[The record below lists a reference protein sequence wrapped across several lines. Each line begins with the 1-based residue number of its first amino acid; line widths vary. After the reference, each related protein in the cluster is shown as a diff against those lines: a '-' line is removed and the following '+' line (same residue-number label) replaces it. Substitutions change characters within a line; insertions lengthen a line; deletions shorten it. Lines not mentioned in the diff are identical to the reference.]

1 MTFGSTF
8 GRVFSPTFQPK
19 SQAPAA
25 ASSWWLAGG
34 IAAANCIAAY
44 QAKGVADLAAS
55 KVNLANPGTY
65 NAYAGV
71 DPSWNATD
79 GWVGNG
85 SGYLK
90 TGITT
95 AVGITWSVIVR
106 FSNSGAYGDSMFW
119 GSMTSG
125 KRWAANINMGTF
137 VRCYIGNMDDIA
149 GAQMTSGVYAFA
161 SDDLYKNG
169 SYFGTT
175 GNGINATADEIYLL
189 GYNNAGTP
197 STVTGTKLQAIAFY
211 NTVISA
217 EQVAA
222 LTTAMN
228 LL

>member
-1 MTFGSTF
+1 
-8 GRVFSPTFQPK
+8 
-19 SQAPAA
+19 
-25 ASSWWLAGG
+25 
-34 IAAANCIAAY
+34 
-44 QAKGVADLAAS
+44 
-55 KVNLANPGTY
+55 
-65 NAYAGV
+65 
-71 DPSWNATD
+71 
-79 GWVGNG
+79 
-85 SGYLK
+85 
-90 TGITT
+90 
-95 AVGITWSVIVR
+95 
-106 FSNSGAYGDSMFW
+106 
-119 GSMTSG
+119 
-125 KRWAANINMGTF
+125 
-137 VRCYIGNMDDIA
+137 
-149 GAQMTSGVYAFA
+149 MTSGVYAFA